1 MKNRFDDVFNHIDG
15 NLVLRGFDTE
25 RDLELCKKALE
36 RMLTCMAEMSFYKV
50 NKELEP
56 YRRKCAKEM
65 DKQIERETSK
75 K

>member
-1 MKNRFDDVFNHIDG
+1 MKGYKDVFKHFDG
-15 NLVLRGFDTE
+15 NLVLSGFDTE
-25 RDLELCKKALE
+25 HDLELCKKALE

-65 DKQIERETSK
+65 DKQIERETSQE
-75 K
+75 